1 MDKNKQNLDELLTAF
16 MDAPKATEAAKDIR
30 AGRRIFADNPAPQ
43 PKADVIAAIKSR
55 VSTRLRAHHK
65 HLAFRRMI
73 YKTAAVAAIIVVAAM
88 AIKFE
93 DHDKSVSYNASVV
106 VTWHMWDDDN
116 LLADDLNLAEL
127 TKKIEEIADNIAQAE
142 SDEYD
147 YDTDM
152 DFEDLET
159 EMIAMNVDFW
169 KG

>member
-16 MDAPKATEAAKDIR
+16 MDAHEAEEAAKDIR

-55 VSTRLRAHHK
+55 VSIHLRTHK
-65 HLAFRRMI
+65 HQAFRRVI
-73 YKTAAVAAIIVVAAM
+73 YKTAAVAAIIVVAAL
-88 AIKFE
+88 AIRFAE
-93 DHDKSVSYNASVV
+93 HDKSVSYNVSAVV
-106 VTWHMWDDDN
+106 MWHMWDDDN
-116 LLADDLNLAEL
+116 LIADDLNLAGL
-127 TKKIEEIADNIAQAE
+127 TQKIEEIADNLAGTE

-147 YDTDM
+147 YAPDV

>member
-16 MDAPKATEAAKDIR
+16 MDEPKATEAAKDIR

-43 PKADVIAAIKSR
+43 PKADVIAVIKSR
-55 VSTRLRAHHK
+55 VSTRLREHHK

-73 YKTAAVAAIIVVAAM
+73 YKTAAVAAIIVVAAV
-88 AIKFE
+88 AIRFGEHKE
-93 DHDKSVSYNASVV
+93 IPPVNISADVM
-106 VTWHMWDDDN
+106 WHMWDDDN
-116 LLADDLNLAEL
+116 LLADDLNLAGL
-127 TKKIEEIADNIAQAE
+127 TKKIEEIADNLAQPD

-147 YDTDM
+147 YAPDV